1 MKPKVILYTAASLD
15 GRTKGFSV
23 DMGLFYSLAQQW
35 GENASLVGCDTLLNA
50 PDEIPEDDDKS
61 EVSTVAPSADDP
73 RPILVVPD
81 SRVRLKSWHYWL
93 KQPYWKDFISVCA
106 KETPPEHI
114 EYLAHNDIK
123 IIEAGTN
130 HVDFQQA
137 LEVLNDAFGITV
149 VRVDSGGTL
158 NRVLLR
164 AGLVDEL
171 HLLIHPA
178 LVGETSQQTFF
189 NDLNSEE
196 SGVIPLRFIES
207 RLEAQGILLLSYAVS
222 K

>member
-15 GRTKGFSV
+15 GRTTGFPI

-50 PDEIPEDDDKS
+50 PDEIPKDDKS
-61 EVSTVAPSADDP
+61 EVPTVAPSADDS

-81 SRVRLKSWHYWL
+81 SRGRLKSWHYWR
-93 KQPYWKDFISVCA
+93 KQPYWKDFISLC
-106 KETPPEHI
+106 TQRTSPEHV

-123 IIEAGTN
+123 IIKAGTN
-130 HVDFQQA
+130 YVDFGQA
-137 LEVLNDAFGITV
+137 LEELSSTFGITV
-149 VRVDSGGTL
+149 VRVDSGGIL

-171 HLLIHPA
+171 HLLVHPT
-178 LVGETSQQTFF
+178 LVGGTSQKTFF
-189 NDLNSEE
+189 NDLNSED
-196 SGVIPLRFIES
+196 SGMVPLRFIDS

>member
-35 GENASLVGCDTLLNA
+35 SENASLVGCDTLLNA
-50 PDEIPEDDDKS
+50 LDEIPNDDQS
-61 EVSTVAPSADDP
+61 EVSTVAPSPEDP

-81 SRVRLKSWHYWL
+81 SRGRLKSWRYWR
-93 KQPYWKDFISVCA
+93 KQPYWRDFISLCT
-106 KETPPEHI
+106 KRTPPEHF

-130 HVDFQQA
+130 HVDFRQA
-137 LEVLNDAFGITV
+137 FEELNSAFGITV

-164 AGLVDEL
+164 AGLVEEL
-171 HLLIHPA
+171 HLLVHPT
-178 LVGETSQQTFF
+178 LVGGTSQRTFF
-189 NDLNSEE
+189 NDLNSED
-196 SGVIPLRFIES
+196 SSVIPLRFIDS

-222 K
+222 N